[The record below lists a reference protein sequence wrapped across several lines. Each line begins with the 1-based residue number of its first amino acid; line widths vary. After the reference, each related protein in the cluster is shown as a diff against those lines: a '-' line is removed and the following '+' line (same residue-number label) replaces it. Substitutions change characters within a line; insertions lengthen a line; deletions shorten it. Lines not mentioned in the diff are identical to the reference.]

1 MTVVAFRPKD
11 PWTYSGPAALVPM
24 TMTVVIS
31 LIFGQEQQLI
41 KGGTNKY
48 QVDVVCTDGPYNCQV
63 EEQDDVGPLLTH
75 LRAEAVARGELF
87 EVYNQSGEPPSL
99 FGIQPSELRF

>member
-1 MTVVAFRPKD
+1 MNVVAFKPKG
-11 PWTYSGPAALVPM
+11 PWTHTGSAALVPM

-31 LIFGQEQQLI
+31 LVFGQEQQLI

-75 LRAEAVARGELF
+75 LRTEAAARGELF
-87 EVYNQSGEPPSL
+87 RVYNQSGEPPST
-99 FGIQPSELRF
+99 FGIQPSELQF